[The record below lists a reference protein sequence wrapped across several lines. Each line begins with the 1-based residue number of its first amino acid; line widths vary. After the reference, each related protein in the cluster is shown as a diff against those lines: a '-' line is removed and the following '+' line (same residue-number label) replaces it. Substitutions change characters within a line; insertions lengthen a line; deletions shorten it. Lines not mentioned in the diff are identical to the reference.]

1 MKLQNT
7 CVVPAGV
14 PETWDFLMDV
24 PSAAKC
30 VPGVTEAVSDGD
42 GCYRGA
48 LRAKVGPMSITL
60 SGTVTVREQSQ
71 EEGRAIFLVEAAD
84 RRLGGGVK
92 TEMQVQ
98 LTAAPS
104 GGTELAI
111 DTDTTFMGR
120 LGELGQPVIRR
131 KAQATIEEFAR
142 NLARELSARG
152 KPS

>member
-7 CVVPAGV
+7 CVVPADV
-14 PETWDFLMDV
+14 PETWEFLMDV
-24 PSAAKC
+24 PSSAAC
-30 VPGVTEAVSDGD
+30 VPGVTEAVADGD
-42 GCYRGA
+42 DCYRGA

-60 SGTVTVREQSQ
+60 SGTVTVCEQSVDS
-71 EEGRAIFLVEAAD
+71 GRARFLVEAAD

-92 TEMQVQ
+92 TEMLVQ

-104 GGTELAI
+104 GGTELVI

-131 KAQATIEEFAR
+131 RAQATIEEFAR
-142 NLARELSARG
+142 NLARALDARG
-152 KPS
+152 

>member
-7 CVVPAGV
+7 CVVPASL

-24 PSAAKC
+24 PASAKC
-30 VPGVTEAVSDGD
+30 VPGVAEVAPDGD
-42 GCYRGA
+42 GCFRGT
-48 LRAKVGPMSITL
+48 LKAKVGPMGITL
-60 SGTVTVREQSQ
+60 SGTVTVQEQAPDS
-71 EEGRAIFLVEAAD
+71 GRARFLVEASD

-92 TEMQVQ
+92 TEMLVHVS
-98 LTAAPS
+98 AAPD

-142 NLARELSARG
+142 NLALELETRG
-152 KPS
+152 